1 MAPAFSPLT
10 SVSLSTQRTV
20 DSRAPAWLKRALL
33 LAFSLMMLTASAATA
48 PFKFEPPP
56 FLNGPQVSQSLMGTT
71 YAYIAATSRGS
82 TRLMITTMPAQEIR
96 TRFGVLTD
104 LQCLNMFLGELR
116 STHERFFV
124 VAMNQ
129 PLAVGPAKLLR
140 FRWNGMK
147 SSVLMTGVLS
157 CGELDGYY
165 YVVHFVDEL
174 AAALRSFPA
183 IRTSLKTLSAIK
195 P

>member
-1 MAPAFSPLT
+1 MRVPTEHTA
-10 SVSLSTQRTV
+10 

-33 LAFSLMMLTASAATA
+33 FALSAMMLTVSAAPA
-48 PFKFEPPP
+48 PFRLEPPP
-56 FLNGPQVSQSLMGTT
+56 FLTGPQVSKSLMGTT
-71 YAYIAATSRGS
+71 YAYTSATGRGS
-82 TRLMITTMPAQEIR
+82 TRLMITTMPAKEIR
-96 TRFGVLTD
+96 TRFGALTD

-129 PLAVGPAKLLR
+129 PLTVGPAQLLR

-157 CGELDGYY
+157 CGELNGYY
-165 YVVHFVDEL
+165 YVVHFVDEVGS
-174 AAALRSFPA
+174 AVRSFPA
-183 IRTSLKTLSAIK
+183 IRSSLRTLSTTK